1 ARTGRA
7 AWSTA
12 AARRGHRTRW
22 CAPSCMHRRS
32 PCSQRSRCCWLRSVC
47 GAVASIV
54 TQRARQIG
62 ICMALGATSSRV
74 VRETARQ
81 GLVPIVVGLVIGAPL
96 ALGAG
101 YVVRQQLF
109 AVQPNDPITLGSVA
123 VLMLA
128 VTAAAS
134 LCPAM
139 RAAKIDPA

>member
-1 ARTGRA
+1 MPCNGVFCV
-7 AWSTA
+7 WPIPDSTLPF
-12 AARRGHRTRW
+12 R
-22 CAPSCMHRRS
+22 
-32 PCSQRSRCCWLRSVC
+32 
-47 GAVASIV
+47 IV

-101 YVVRQQLF
+101 YVV
-109 AVQPNDPITLGSVA
+109 
-123 VLMLA
+123 
-128 VTAAAS
+128 TASAS

-139 RAAKIDPA
+139 RAAKIDPAVTLRHESSG